1 MGPDALS
8 PIVSVPYPV
17 PAPFLFQCSVNV
29 PLGIGVL
36 KCGKYYGSYL
46 RERLFYRFYCN
57 HSMPGSCADS
67 LLAFKA
73 IISFADV
80 QMNSCLGFNLIT
92 PKRCRLK
99 RQCSTVGRVV
109 NSSVKFTTAVTSL
122 MRCSLSTFLYFP
134 SESSYWKWQQQNWQF
149 YHNMMIYVH
158 REMFQ
163 KAISSPSLKYSV
175 PLNAQR

>member
-1 MGPDALS
+1 MARSHCTGLGAGRETMGYYILCRPVHTAPGSGMGRTS
-8 PIVSVPYPV
+8 PIVSYCESCSCTCPTPV
-17 PAPFLFQCSVNV
+17 QCKRAIRHW
-29 PLGIGVL
+29 IGMWEIL
-36 KCGKYYGSYL
+36 GSYL

-80 QMNSCLGFNLIT
+80 QMSPCLGFNSIT
-92 PKRCRLK
+92 PKRCQLK
-99 RQCSTVGRVV
+99 RQGSTVGRVV

-134 SESSYWKWQQQNWQF
+134 SESSY
-149 YHNMMIYVH
+149 
-158 REMFQ
+158 
-163 KAISSPSLKYSV
+163 
-175 PLNAQR
+175 